1 MNIDE
6 ILNSN
11 LSDSQKLGI
20 IQILRAGKNVEQQ
33 QKSEINADTPIV
45 ISGKKFLVAIADS
58 EDEKVTGLSQV
69 TKLAPNEGMIFIY
82 DNPQEDLWF
91 TMEDTRIDLDI
102 IFINSNGEVTSVNTC
117 KALSKKPVRDVA
129 DNAQFVLEV
138 NANSGIKKGDQLEQL
153 KTEEDDEGFTSEDRD
168 LAQKSKMLVLD
179 KDGNVQMKL
188 EGGERIFSRISTRK
202 IIKQALKAYRDETDS
217 SFIKLG
223 KMVFKEL
230 DAQDGRDPEYVQK

>member
-1 MNIDE
+1 MIIDE

-33 QKSEINADTPIV
+33 KESQIQADTPI
-45 ISGKKFLVAIADS
+45 IIGGKKFLVAIADS
-58 EDEKVTGLSQV
+58 EEEKVTGLSQV
-69 TKLAPNEGMIFIY
+69 TKLARNEGMVFIY
-82 DNPQEDLWF
+82 DAPQEDLWF
-91 TMEDTRIDLDI
+91 TMADTKIDLDI

-117 KALSKKPVRDVA
+117 KALSKRPIRDA
-129 DNAQFVLEV
+129 AGDAQFVLEV
-138 NANSGIKKGDQLEQL
+138 NAHSGIKRGDQLEQMDV
-153 KTEEDDEGFTSEDRD
+153 EGEDEDFTPEDRD

-179 KDGNVQMKL
+179 EDGNVQMKL